1 MILDVTPMRRP
12 SHTSAPAARRS
23 RLTGDGRQAA
33 VAARAAGRVTD
44 VPDRRSG
51 LPITFNSA
59 S

>member
-1 MILDVTPMRRP
+1 MTPMRRP
-12 SHTSAPAARRS
+12 SHTSAPAARRT